1 MKSKCWMVEKLAEIF
16 PLSRNYCTLWWLV
29 CNCGKKYIQQFG
41 VKKYYNIELDEN
53 CIEIADDFNYE
64 QYQNNWQFKSVQQDC
79 GTIKYSDKGTFDLA
93 VKNKQKHA
101 VSVTVKPD
109 LVINTSCEHMN
120 EDWYNN
126 LPDGMLVCLQT
137 NDYFSNEQ
145 HVNCVNG
152 VQAVASQHSMK
163 EVLYEGEID
172 THLYN
177 RFMLIGENNGTQ
189 TPS

>member
-1 MKSKCWMVEKLAEIF
+1 
-16 PLSRNYCTLWWLV
+16 
-29 CNCGKKYIQQFG
+29 
-41 VKKYYNIELDEN
+41 
-53 CIEIADDFNYE
+53 
-64 QYQNNWQFKSVQQDC
+64 
-79 GTIKYSDKGTFDLA
+79 
-93 VKNKQKHA
+93 
-101 VSVTVKPD
+101 
-109 LVINTSCEHMN
+109 MN

-152 VQAVASQHSMK
+152 VQEADGLQQIREIQMK

-177 RFMLIGENNGTQ
+177 RFMLIGEK
-189 TPS
+189 